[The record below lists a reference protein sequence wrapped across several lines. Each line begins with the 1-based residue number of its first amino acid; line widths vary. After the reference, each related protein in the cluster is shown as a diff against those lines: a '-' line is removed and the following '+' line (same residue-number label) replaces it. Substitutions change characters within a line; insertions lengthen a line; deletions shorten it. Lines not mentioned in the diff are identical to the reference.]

1 MFLKSFEDHSLVI
14 TLRTGFVSLTLNK
27 MSQNLSSLH
36 LGLGLF
42 HTASGAAARRQH
54 RQWHAS
60 VSSLPQL
67 YCSWWPS
74 LYKESPTFTLTW
86 HEFFFFFKRWQI
98 PTVIVPGMQLLQ
110 SLVTWS
116 CNAMVVRSISNFSSA
131 WQRFDCIHI
140 QSSCSRMTGLLVL
153 ARDLTGLSCCRF
165 LFSLTEI
172 WLVDQLYSTV
182 GLPIA
187 SVLHYWKRLHL
198 SHSDDMFFC

>member
-86 HEFFFFFKRWQI
+86 HEFFFFSNVGRYLLSSSQACNYCSPWW
-98 PTVIVPGMQLLQ
+98 PGAAMQWWCGQSAISLL
-110 SLVTWS
+110 L
-116 CNAMVVRSISNFSSA
+116 
-131 WQRFDCIHI
+131 D
-140 QSSCSRMTGLLVL
+140 
-153 ARDLTGLSCCRF
+153 RDLTVFTSSHRVLG
-165 LFSLTEI
+165 
-172 WLVDQLYSTV
+172 WLD
-182 GLPIA
+182 
-187 SVLHYWKRLHL
+187 YW
-198 SHSDDMFFC
+198 F